1 MKSYLLVVSLLCLSK
16 VFGQSMSDGEKMFN
30 NYEYQRA
37 YSIYKS
43 LYTTEEFQ
51 TEDLK
56 RFAYASFV
64 IGEFQTSYNLL
75 PKLLESDNIEPY
87 FTYMKGDVC
96 MHLKKYDEAK
106 QAYLSYQQ
114 LDDEYNV
121 SVKIQSCELI
131 NSWTDQEHVEVKNL
145 DRNGSK
151 ADFCGVKTQYGRIEY
166 HEEGIDSSGNETT
179 KELIDYSELVVLK
192 PFITDSNGVLHRMV
206 IDEKFKFGSISSVAL
221 HAATG
226 KAYLTISEPTSSDLF
241 KLAPHIYTGTWDSG
255 NYSVLSITPWVN
267 GGFSDSTA
275 CAHLSISENG
285 KYMTFSKMQN
295 DQSDIFISQ
304 FKENLWSDAT
314 PLTVVNTALNEMY
327 PLFQG
332 DTVLSFSSDGR
343 PGYGNL
349 DVYTYNLTSNAIN
362 HLKSPVNGPM
372 DDFNFIYESADS
384 ALFVSNR
391 FGGKGDDDAYEI
403 VFRRF
408 IPEPIVAPDSS
419 DYFAFFDKW
428 VDQKIYFDFDKFN
441 LKRDV
446 KIIDELVALLAK
458 YPTVS
463 INLEAHADK
472 RGEVTYNDALS
483 QKRAETVQSELEKL
497 GISKSQITIQ
507 AKGEKEPIVDC
518 VKCTEEVYAAN
529 RVVVITLHK

>member
-16 VFGQSMSDGEKMFN
+16 VFGQSMSEGEKMFN

-43 LYTTEEFQ
+43 LYATEEFQ

-56 RFAYASFV
+56 RFAYSSFV

-75 PKLLESDNIEPY
+75 PRLLESENIEPY
-87 FTYMKGDVC
+87 FSYMKGEVC
-96 MHLKKYDEAK
+96 MHLKKYGEAK
-106 QAYLSYQQ
+106 QAYLNYQQ

-121 SVKIQSCELI
+121 SVKIQSCDLI
-131 NSWTDQEHVEVKNL
+131 NSWTDQEHIEVKNL
-145 DRNGSK
+145 DRNDSK
-151 ADFCGVKTQYGRIEY
+151 ADFCGVKTPYGRIEY
-166 HEEGIDSSGNETT
+166 HEEGVDSSGNEIT
-179 KELIDYSELVVLK
+179 KERIDYSELVVLK
-192 PFITDSNGVLHRMV
+192 PFITDSNGVLHRLM
-206 IDEKFKFGSISSVAL
+206 IDEKFKYGSISSIAI

-226 KAYLTISEPTSSDLF
+226 IAYLTISEPISADLF
-241 KLAPHIYTGTWDSG
+241 KLAPHIYTGTWDSE
-255 NYSVLSITPWVN
+255 NYSILSITPWVN

-285 KYMTFSKMQN
+285 KYMAFSKMQN
-295 DQSDIFISQ
+295 DQSDIFTSQ
-304 FKENLWSDAT
+304 FNDNLWSVAT
-314 PLTVVNTALNEMY
+314 PLTAVNTSLNEMY
-327 PLFQG
+327 PLFLG
-332 DTVLSFSSDGR
+332 DTMLSFSSDGR

-349 DVYTYNLTSNAIN
+349 DVYTYNLTSQAIN

-408 IPEPIVAPDSS
+408 IPEPVVEPDSS
-419 DYFAFFDKW
+419 DYFAFFENW

-446 KIIDELVALLAK
+446 KIIDELVVLLAK

-472 RGEVTYNDALS
+472 RGEVGYNDVLS

-518 VKCTEEVYAAN
+518 VKCSDEIYAAN
-529 RVVVITLHK
+529 RVVIITLKK

>member
-16 VFGQSMSDGEKMFN
+16 VFSQSMSDGEKMFN

-43 LYTTEEFQ
+43 LYATEEFE

-56 RFAYASFV
+56 RFAYSSYV

-75 PKLLESDNIEPY
+75 PRLLETDKIEPY
-87 FTYMKGDVC
+87 FTYMKGEVC

-106 QAYLSYQQ
+106 QAYLNYQQ
-114 LDDEYNV
+114 LDDEHNV

-145 DRNGSK
+145 NRNGSK
-151 ADFCGVKTQYGRIEY
+151 ADFCGAKTQYGRIEY

-192 PFITDSNGVLHRMV
+192 PFITDSNGDLHRLI

-226 KAYLTISEPTSSDLF
+226 MAYLTISEPTSSDLF
-241 KLAPHIYTGTWDSG
+241 KLAPHIYTGTWDSE
-255 NYSVLSITPWVN
+255 NYSILSITPWVN
-267 GGFSDSTA
+267 GGFTDSTA

-285 KYMTFSKMQN
+285 NYMTFSKMQN

-304 FKENLWSDAT
+304 FKDNLWSDAT

-332 DTVLSFSSDGR
+332 DTLLSFSSDGR

-349 DVYTYNLTSNAIN
+349 DVYTYN
-362 HLKSPVNGPM
+362 
-372 DDFNFIYESADS
+372 FNFIYESADS

-408 IPEPIVAPDSS
+408 IPEPIVAPDST
-419 DYFAFFDKW
+419 DYFDFVDNW
-428 VDQKIYFDFDKFN
+428 VDQKIYFDFDKYN
-441 LKRDV
+441 LKNDV
-446 KIIDELVALLAK
+446 KIIDQLIALMKK
-458 YPTVS
+458 YPT
-463 INLEAHADK
+463 ITIQLEAHADK
-472 RGEVTYNDALS
+472 RGEIAYNDVLS
-483 QKRAETVQSELEKL
+483 LKRAESVR
-497 GISKSQITIQ
+497 
-507 AKGEKEPIVDC
+507 
-518 VKCTEEVYAAN
+518 VKCSDELYAAN
-529 RVVVITLHK
+529 RVVIITLKK

>member
-16 VFGQSMSDGEKMFN
+16 VFSQSMSDGEKMFN

-43 LYTTEEFQ
+43 LYATEEFQ

-56 RFAYASFV
+56 RFAYSSFV

-75 PKLLESDNIEPY
+75 PRLLETDNIEPY
-87 FTYMKGDVC
+87 FTYMKGEVC
-96 MHLKKYDEAK
+96 MHLKKYDEAR
-106 QAYLSYQQ
+106 QAYLNYQQ
-114 LDDEYNV
+114 LDDEHNV

-179 KELIDYSELVVLK
+179 KELIDYSELVILK
-192 PFITDSNGVLHRMV
+192 PFITDSNGDLHRLI

-226 KAYLTISEPTSSDLF
+226 MAYLTISEPTSSDLF
-241 KLAPHIYTGTWDSG
+241 KLAPHIYIGTWDSE
-255 NYSVLSITPWVN
+255 NYSILSITPWIN

-285 KYMTFSKMQN
+285 NYMTFSKMQN

-304 FKENLWSDAT
+304 FKDNLWSDAT

-332 DTVLSFSSDGR
+332 DTLLSFSSDGR

-349 DVYTYNLTSNAIN
+349 DVYTYNLSSNSIN

-408 IPEPIVAPDSS
+408 IPEPIVAPDST
-419 DYFAFFDKW
+419 DYFDFVENW
-428 VDQKIYFDFDKFN
+428 VDQKIYFDFDKYN
-441 LKRDV
+441 LKNDV
-446 KIIDELVALLAK
+446 KIIDQLIALMKK
-458 YPTVS
+458 YPT
-463 INLEAHADK
+463 ITIQLEAHADK
-472 RGEVTYNDALS
+472 RGEIAYNDVLS
-483 QKRAETVQSELEKL
+483 LKRAESVRSELVEL
-497 GISKSQITIQ
+497 GIPQQQILIE
-507 AKGEKEPIVDC
+507 AKGEKDPIVDC
-518 VKCTEEVYAAN
+518 VKCSDEIYAAN
-529 RVVVITLHK
+529 RVVIITLKK